1 MLAAERIGRDP
12 EGSAP
17 RQRGARRDAAPLRL
31 LSLPVAALGALVA
44 GLVFLVLLPICGVA
58 TIAEG
63 VALCC
68 LDELRGGLTHGNR
81 DNVPQH

>member
-1 MLAAERIGRDP
+1 
-12 EGSAP
+12 
-17 RQRGARRDAAPLRL
+17 L
-31 LSLPVAALGALVA
+31 LFLPVAALGALVA

-63 VALCC
+63 VAPFC

-81 DNVPQH
+81 DKVPQH